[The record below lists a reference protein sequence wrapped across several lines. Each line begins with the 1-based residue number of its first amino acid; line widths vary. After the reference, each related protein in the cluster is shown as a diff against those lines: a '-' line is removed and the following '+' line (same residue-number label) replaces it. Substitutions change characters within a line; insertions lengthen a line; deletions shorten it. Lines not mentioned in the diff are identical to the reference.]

1 MALSKVSGINIVGIE
16 TIVPKKIEDNLELPF
31 FSTEEKNA
39 LVKHTGIRF
48 RRILDNDQIGI
59 KQLYQKGIEN
69 IIHELNWA
77 IDSIDILICV
87 TQTSKTSIPSIAC
100 QLHGD
105 FKMSN
110 DTLCYDINSGCSGFV
125 YGLHTISML
134 ISSLDKKNVR
144 ALLCCGDISS
154 QLTDSNDKTVK
165 PIFSD
170 AASIIAIESSEDE
183 SNITGYFNLQ
193 TDGSGQHSIY
203 TESNDSNSQFMKL
216 NGIDI
221 FNYSL
226 KLVPNNILNLLKYAN
241 QPTDFPDLYVFH
253 QANKLINDAIARRL
267 NIDIYKVPSSLYEY
281 GNTASASI
289 PLTIGCAW
297 NKGVSNSGWI
307 LISGFG
313 VGFSVASAL
322 IKFDPILY
330 SVPKEVHFPQ

>member
-1 MALSKVSGINIVGIE
+1 MALSKVSGTQIVGIE
-16 TIVPKKIEDNLELPF
+16 TIIPKRMEDNLEIPF
-31 FSTEEKNA
+31 FSTEEKDA

-48 RRILDNDQIGI
+48 RRILDNEQIGI
-59 KQLYQKGIEN
+59 KQLYQKGIDSVT
-69 IIHELNWA
+69 HKLNWE
-77 IDSIDILICV
+77 INSIDILICV
-87 TQTSKTSIPSIAC
+87 TQTPKVSIPSISC

-105 FKMSN
+105 FQMSN

-134 ISSLDKKNVR
+134 MASLDKENVR
-144 ALLCCGDISS
+144 ALLCCGDITS
-154 QLTDSNDKTVK
+154 QLIDSNDKTVK

-170 AASIIAIESSEDE
+170 AASVIAIENSGEKSTV
-183 SNITGYFNLQ
+183 SGYFNLQ

-203 TESNDSNSQFMKL
+203 TESDSSNNQFMKL

-226 KLVPNNILNLLKYAN
+226 KLVPNNILSLLKYAN
-241 QPTDFPDLYVFH
+241 QTIDFPDLYVFH

-267 NIDIYKVPSSLYEY
+267 KVPISRVPSSLYEY

-289 PLTIGCAW
+289 PLTIGCSW
-297 NKGVSNSGWI
+297 NNNISNSGWI

-322 IKFDPILY
+322 IKFDPIFY
-330 SVPKEVHFPQ
+330 SAPQEVSFNQ

>member
-1 MALSKVSGINIVGIE
+1 MALSKISGINIIGIE
-16 TIVPKKIEDNLELPF
+16 TIIPDKIEDNLELPF
-31 FSTEEKNA
+31 FSNDEKNA
-39 LVKHTGIRF
+39 LVKHTGIRY
-48 RRILDNDQIGI
+48 RRVLDNDQIGI

-69 IIHELNWA
+69 IISKLNWE

-87 TQTSKTSIPSIAC
+87 TQTSKVSIPSIAC

-105 FKMSN
+105 FKISN
-110 DTLCYDINSGCSGFV
+110 DALCYDINSGCSGFV

-134 ISSLDKKNVR
+134 IASLEKKNVR

-154 QLTDSNDKTVK
+154 QLIDPNDKTVK

-170 AASIIAIESSEDE
+170 AASIIAIESCEDK
-183 SNITGYFNLQ
+183 SNVSGYFNLQ
-193 TDGSGQHSIY
+193 TAGSGQHSIY
-203 TESNDSNSQFMKL
+203 TESSESNSQFMKL

-226 KLVPNNILNLLKYAN
+226 KLVPNNISTLLKFAN
-241 QPTDFPDLYVFH
+241 QSIDFPDLFVFH
-253 QANKLINDAIARRL
+253 QANKLINDSIARRL
-267 NIDIYKVPSSLYEY
+267 NIDNSRVPSSLYEY

-289 PLTIGCAW
+289 PLTLGCAW
-297 NKGVSNSGWI
+297 NKEVSNSGWI

-330 SVPKEVHFPQ
+330 SAPKEIHFPQ

>member
-1 MALSKVSGINIVGIE
+1 MALSKISGINIVGIE
-16 TIVPKKIEDNLELPF
+16 TIVPKKIEDNLKLPF
-31 FSTEEKNA
+31 LTIEERNA
-39 LVKHTGIRF
+39 LVKHTGIRY
-48 RRILDNDQIGI
+48 RKVLENKQIGI
-59 KQLYQKGIEN
+59 KQLYRKGIEN
-69 IIHELNWA
+69 IASKLNWD
-77 IDSIDILICV
+77 IESIDVLICV
-87 TQTSKTSIPSIAC
+87 TQTSNVSIPSISC

-105 FKMSN
+105 LKITN
-110 DTLCYDINSGCSGFV
+110 DALCYDINSGCSGFV
-125 YGLHTISML
+125 YGLHTISAL

-154 QLTDSNDKTVK
+154 QLIEGTDQTTK

-170 AASIIAIESSEDE
+170 AASVIAIQNLEEKAAIS
-183 SNITGYFNLQ
+183 GYFNLQ

-203 TESNDSNSQFMKL
+203 TESDHSNSQFMKL

-226 KLVPNNILNLLKYAN
+226 KLVPNNIATLLEYAN
-241 QPTDFPDLYVFH
+241 KTIDFPDLYVFH
-253 QANKLINDAIARRL
+253 QANKLINDSIARRL
-267 NIDIYKVPSSLYEY
+267 KLDFSKVPSSLYDY

-289 PLTIGCAW
+289 PLTIGCSW
-297 NKGVSNSGWI
+297 NKKITNSGWI

-330 SVPKEVHFPQ
+330 STPEEVDFD